1 MTYAGTGFSSR
12 TDSFRAGAEAAAAAL
27 DQAQVRTCEL
37 AIIMSTSRH
46 NPQQFLAGVRA
57 VLGPQ
62 PQVLG
67 TYAVGVITNEHLGY
81 DGYQCGVAVL
91 ASTTVRADL
100 FLQTDLADNEFACG
114 QALAQQ
120 VLARA
125 YDGPPSLL
133 FFYDSINRTT
143 GRFRMNMG
151 TPLLAGMAE
160 AFGVNAGGQW
170 PTAAG
175 AGTMGDMQFRESFQW
190 FDDKVLS
197 CTASALVLSGG
208 GVQMH
213 QRIMHG
219 CLPASAYHTVTKA
232 EGPVILEIDHRPAA
246 LVLADI
252 IGSDSG
258 LSFEDYGWFITL
270 GVNKGDKWGGFHEE
284 SYANRM
290 CVGVDRK
297 RNALVMVE
305 PDLVEGSEIQLM
317 RRAFDFDYI
326 YTETRSLLAEI
337 EAAARRPILAF
348 YIDCAG
354 RAGAYSGNDQEEA
367 REVQKA
373 LGTIPLL
380 GFYTGVEIAQLA
392 TGNVV
397 PLDWTG
403 VLCIWSEPRE

>member
-1 MTYAGTGFSSR
+1 MPTYAGTGFSSR
-12 TDSFRAGAEAAAAAL
+12 TDSFRAGAEASAAAL
-27 DQAQVRTCEL
+27 AHAGVRTCEL
-37 AIIMSTSRH
+37 AILMTTSRH
-46 NPQQFLAGVRA
+46 NPQQFLAGVRT

-62 PQVLG
+62 PQLLG
-67 TYAVGVITNEHLGY
+67 TYAVGVITNANLGY

-91 ASTTVRADL
+91 ASDTIRADL
-100 FLQTDLADNEFACG
+100 FVQTDLAGNEYACG
-114 QALAQQ
+114 HALATQ
-120 VLARA
+120 VLGRT
-125 YDGPPSLL
+125 YDGPPNLL
-133 FFYDSINRTT
+133 FFYDSVNRTT

-151 TPLLAGMAE
+151 TPLLAGMNDAL
-160 AFGVNAGGQW
+160 GGQW
-170 PTAAG
+170 PAAAG

-190 FDDKVLS
+190 FNDRVLS
-197 CTASALVLSGG
+197 CSASALVLSGG
-208 GVQMH
+208 GVKMH
-213 QRIMHG
+213 QVIMHG
-219 CLPASAYHTVTKA
+219 CLPASAYHTVTRA

-246 LVLADI
+246 AVLADI
-252 IGSDSG
+252 IGADSG

-270 GVNKGDKWGGFHEE
+270 GVNKGDKWGPFREE
-284 SYANRM
+284 EYANRM

-317 RRAFDFDYI
+317 RRSFDFDYI
-326 YTETRSLLAEI
+326 YAETRKLLAAI
-337 EAAARRPILAF
+337 AAEGRRPILAF

-373 LGTIPLL
+373 LGGIPLL

-392 TGNVV
+392 TGSVV

-403 VLCIWSEPRE
+403 VLCIWSEPA

>member
-1 MTYAGTGFSSR
+1 MPTHAGTGFSSR
-12 TDSFRAGAEAAAAAL
+12 TDSFRAGAEASAAAL
-27 DQAQVRTCEL
+27 AQAGVRTCQV
-37 AIIMSTSRH
+37 AILMTTSRH
-46 NPQQFLAGVRA
+46 NPQQFLAGVRT
-57 VLGPQ
+57 VLGPA
-62 PQVLG
+62 PQLLG
-67 TYAVGVITNEHLGY
+67 TCAVGIITNADLGY

-91 ASTTVRADL
+91 ASDTIRADL
-100 FLQTDLADNEFACG
+100 FVQRDLAGNEYACG
-114 QALAQQ
+114 QALARQ
-120 VLARA
+120 VLAPAAA

-133 FFYDSINRTT
+133 FFYDSVNRTT

-151 TPLLAGMAE
+151 TPLLAGMSA
-160 AFGVNAGGQW
+160 ALGGQW
-170 PTAAG
+170 PAAAG

-190 FDDKVLS
+190 FNDEVLRCS
-197 CTASALVLSGG
+197 ASALVLSGG
-208 GVQMH
+208 GVRLH
-213 QRIMHG
+213 QVIMHG

-246 LVLADI
+246 AVLADI
-252 IGSDSG
+252 IGADSD
-258 LSFEDYGWFITL
+258 LTFDDYGWFITL
-270 GVNKGDKWGGFHEE
+270 GVNQGDKWGPFREE
-284 SYANRM
+284 EYANRM

-317 RRAFDFDYI
+317 RRSFDFDYI
-326 YTETRSLLAEI
+326 YAETRKLLAGL
-337 EAAARRPILAF
+337 AAERCRPILAL

-373 LGTIPLL
+373 LGNIPLL

-392 TGNVV
+392 SGRVV

-403 VLCIWSEPRE
+403 VLCIWSEALD